1 MKKELQFLI
10 CLFAISC
17 MAATCKKQTNNT
29 PVPPVDSSL
38 VNMRHLDYLYTP
50 FPFATG
56 ANVAGIYIYAEA
68 PDYHLVADAD
78 EGFTCVDDV
87 SRALQVYCR
96 NKNFNSDT
104 AIQNKALNL
113 VRFLLEMQ
121 SANGYFYNFVFPNLT
136 INTSGSTS
144 VNTANWWSWRALYAL
159 SEAAPK
165 IRTKDVALA
174 SRIDLSIGKLVTRI
188 KADLVNIPKDPE
200 IVGGIIVPK
209 WLPAGSGTDQ
219 AAILVLGLIPYATA
233 NNDAVI
239 KGYIQKLADG
249 IAMMQQGDA
258 THFPYSCI
266 LSWANTWHAY
276 GGDQAYALMKAGQYL
291 GDPAYTAKGMAEV
304 DNFYTWLLKN
314 GMKSSFVVESNG
326 NDIRLSSEKTYE
338 QIAYGIRPMVSA
350 ATEAYRLTNQD
361 KYADLAGHLAAWF
374 LGANDAQANMYS
386 TATGRGFDGIQSSTS
401 INRNSGA
408 ESTIEALLAMELVEE
423 FPAIKSAVMK
433 YKK

>member
-17 MAATCKKQTNNT
+17 MAATCKKQSNNT
-29 PVPPVDSSL
+29 PVQPVDSSL
-38 VNMRHLDYLYTP
+38 VNLRHLNYLYTP
-50 FPFATG
+50 FQLAG
-56 ANVAGIYIYAEA
+56 ANVAGIYIYSEA
-68 PDYHLVADAD
+68 PDYHMVADAD

-87 SRALQVYCR
+87 ARALQVYCR
-96 NKNFNSDT
+96 SKNFDTDT
-104 AIQNKALNL
+104 AIQNKASNL
-113 VRFLLEMQ
+113 ARFIVGMQ

-144 VNTANWWSWRALYAL
+144 VNIPNWWSWRALYAL
-159 SEAAPK
+159 SETAPK
-165 IRTKDVALA
+165 IKTKDASLA
-174 SRIDLSIGKLVTRI
+174 GTMELSIEKLVTRI

-200 IVGGIIVPK
+200 IVNGIIIPK

-219 AAILVLGLIPYATA
+219 AAIMILGLIPYALA

-239 KGYIQKLADG
+239 RNYIQKLADG

-258 THFPYSCI
+258 LHFPYSCI

-291 GDPAYTAKGMAEV
+291 GDTSYSSKGMAEV
-304 DNFYTWLLKN
+304 DNFYPWLLKN

-326 NDIRLSSEKTYE
+326 TEIRLSSEKTYE
-338 QIAYGIRPMVSA
+338 QIAYGIRPMVTA
-350 ATEAYRLTNQD
+350 ATEAYRVTKDD

-374 LGANDAQANMYS
+374 FGANDAQATMYS
-386 TATGRGFDGIQSSTS
+386 TTTGRGFDGIQSSSS

-408 ESTIEALLAMELVEE
+408 ESTIEALMAMQHVEA
-423 FPAIKSAVMK
+423 FPSIKTALLK

>member
-17 MAATCKKQTNNT
+17 MAATCKKQSNNS
-29 PVPPVDSSL
+29 PVPTPDSSL
-38 VNMRHLDYLYTP
+38 VNLRHLNYLYTP
-50 FPFATG
+50 FPLAG
-56 ANVAGIYIYAEA
+56 AEVAGIYIYAEA

-87 SRALQVYCR
+87 ARALQVYCR
-96 NKNFNSDT
+96 SKTFGSDT
-104 AIQNKALNL
+104 AIQNKALHL
-113 VRFLLEMQ
+113 TRFLLEMQ
-121 SANGYFYNFVFPNLT
+121 SANGYFYNFVFPDLT
-136 INTSGSTS
+136 INTGGSTS
-144 VNTANWWSWRALYAL
+144 VNTPNWWSWRALYAL
-159 SEAAPK
+159 SESAPA
-165 IRTKDVALA
+165 IRTKDAALA
-174 SRIDLSIGKLVTRI
+174 TRMDASIDKLVTRI

-219 AAILVLGLIPYATA
+219 AAIMILGLVPYATGK
-233 NNDAVI
+233 NDAVI
-239 KGYIQKLADG
+239 RSYIQKLADG

-276 GGDQAYALMKAGQYL
+276 AGDQAYALMKAGQFL
-291 GDPAYTAKGMAEV
+291 GDPAYSARGMAEV
-304 DNFYTWLLKN
+304 DNFYPWLLKN

-326 NDIRLSSEKTYE
+326 SEIRLSSEKTFE

-350 ATEAYRLTNQD
+350 AAEAYRITQKD

-386 TATGRGFDGIQSSTS
+386 TDTGRGYDGIQSSS
-401 INRNSGA
+401 SVNRNSGA
-408 ESTIEALLAMELVEE
+408 ESTIEALLAMQIVDEYT
-423 FPAIKSAVMK
+423 AIRSALMK

>member
-17 MAATCKKQTNNT
+17 MAATCKKQSNNT
-29 PVPPVDSSL
+29 PVQPVDSSL
-38 VNMRHLDYLYTP
+38 VNLRHLDYLYTP
-50 FPFATG
+50 FQLAG
-56 ANVAGIYIYAEA
+56 ANVAGIYIYSEA
-68 PDYHLVADAD
+68 PDYHMVADAD

-87 SRALQVYCR
+87 ARALQVYCR
-96 NKNFNSDT
+96 SKNFDTDT
-104 AIQNKALNL
+104 AIQNKASNL
-113 VRFLLEMQ
+113 ARFIVGMQ

-144 VNTANWWSWRALYAL
+144 VNIPNWWSWRALYAL
-159 SEAAPK
+159 SETAPK
-165 IRTKDVALA
+165 IKTKDASLA
-174 SRIDLSIGKLVTRI
+174 GTMELSIEKLVTRI

-200 IVGGIIVPK
+200 IVNGIIIPK

-219 AAILVLGLIPYATA
+219 AAIMILGLIPYALA

-239 KGYIQKLADG
+239 RNYIQKLADG

-258 THFPYSCI
+258 LHFPYSCI

-291 GDPAYTAKGMAEV
+291 GDTSYSSKGMAEV
-304 DNFYTWLLKN
+304 DNFYPWLLKN

-326 NDIRLSSEKTYE
+326 TEIRLSSEKTYE
-338 QIAYGIRPMVSA
+338 QIAYGIRPMVTA
-350 ATEAYRLTNQD
+350 ATEAYRVTKDD

-374 LGANDAQANMYS
+374 FGANDAQATMYS
-386 TATGRGFDGIQSSTS
+386 TATGRGFDGIQSSSS

-408 ESTIEALLAMELVEE
+408 ESTIEALMAMQHVEA
-423 FPAIKSAVMK
+423 FPSIKTALLK

>member
-17 MAATCKKQTNNT
+17 MAATCKKQSNNT
-29 PVPPVDSSL
+29 PVQPVDSSL
-38 VNMRHLDYLYTP
+38 VNLRHLDYLYTP
-50 FPFATG
+50 FQLAG
-56 ANVAGIYIYAEA
+56 ANVAGIYIYSEA
-68 PDYHLVADAD
+68 PDYHMVADAD

-87 SRALQVYCR
+87 ARALQVYCR
-96 NKNFNSDT
+96 SKNFDTDT
-104 AIQNKALNL
+104 AIQNKASNL
-113 VRFLLEMQ
+113 ARFIVGMQ

-144 VNTANWWSWRALYAL
+144 VNIPNWWSWRALYAL
-159 SEAAPK
+159 SETAPK
-165 IRTKDVALA
+165 IKTKDASLA
-174 SRIDLSIGKLVTRI
+174 GTMELSIEKLVTRI

-200 IVGGIIVPK
+200 IVNGIIIPK

-219 AAILVLGLIPYATA
+219 AAIMILGLIPYALA

-239 KGYIQKLADG
+239 RNYIQKLADG

-258 THFPYSCI
+258 LHFPYSCI

-291 GDPAYTAKGMAEV
+291 GDTSYSSKGMAEV
-304 DNFYTWLLKN
+304 DNFYPWLLKN

-326 NDIRLSSEKTYE
+326 TEIRLSSEKTYE
-338 QIAYGIRPMVSA
+338 QIAYGIRPMVTA
-350 ATEAYRLTNQD
+350 ATEAYRVTKDD

-374 LGANDAQANMYS
+374 FGANDAQATMYS
-386 TATGRGFDGIQSSTS
+386 TSTGRGFDGIQSSS
-401 INRNSGA
+401 SVNRNSGA
-408 ESTIEALLAMELVEE
+408 ESTIEALMAMQHVEA
-423 FPAIKSAVMK
+423 FPSIKTALLK

>member
-17 MAATCKKQTNNT
+17 MAATCKKQSTTT

-50 FPFATG
+50 FQFGTG
-56 ANVAGIYIYAEA
+56 ANAAGIYIYAEA

-87 SRALQVYCR
+87 ARALQVYVR
-96 NKNFNSDT
+96 NKSFNSDT
-104 AIQNKALNL
+104 AIQNKASNL
-113 VRFLLEMQ
+113 ARFILEMQ
-121 SANGYFYNFVFPNLT
+121 SANGYFYNFVFPNLS

-144 VNTANWWSWRALYAL
+144 INIPNWWSWRALYAL
-159 SEAAPK
+159 SEAAPM
-165 IRTKDVALA
+165 IRTKDAALA
-174 SRIDLSIGKLVTRI
+174 GRMDLAIEKLVTRI

-200 IVGGIIVPK
+200 IVSGIIVPK

-219 AAILVLGLIPYATA
+219 AAILILGLIPYATA
-233 NNDAVI
+233 NNDAVV
-239 KGYIQKLADG
+239 KSFIQKLADG
-249 IAMMQQGDA
+249 IALMQQGDD

-276 GGDQAYALMKAGQYL
+276 GSDQAYALMKAGQFL
-291 GDPAYTAKGMAEV
+291 GDPAYSAKGMAEV
-304 DNFYTWLLKN
+304 DNFYPWLLKN
-314 GMKSSFVVESNG
+314 GMKSSFVVENNG
-326 NDIRLSSEKTYE
+326 SGIRLSSEKTYE
-338 QIAYGIRPMVSA
+338 QIAYGIRPMVTA
-350 ATEAYRLTNQD
+350 ATEAYRITRQD

-374 LGANDAQANMYS
+374 LGANDAQTNMYVP
-386 TATGRGFDGIQSSTS
+386 ATGRGYDGIQSSTS

-408 ESTIEALLAMELVEE
+408 ESTIESLMAMQLVEE
-423 FPAIKSAVMK
+423 FPAIKSALMK

>member
-17 MAATCKKQTNNT
+17 MAATCKKQSNNT
-29 PVPPVDSSL
+29 PVQPVDSSL
-38 VNMRHLDYLYTP
+38 VNLRHLDYLYTP
-50 FPFATG
+50 FQLAG
-56 ANVAGIYIYAEA
+56 ANVAGIYIYSEA
-68 PDYHLVADAD
+68 PDYHMVADAD

-87 SRALQVYCR
+87 ARALQVYCR
-96 NKNFNSDT
+96 SKNFDTDT
-104 AIQNKALNL
+104 AIQNKASNL
-113 VRFLLEMQ
+113 ARFIVGMQ

-144 VNTANWWSWRALYAL
+144 VNIPNWWSWRALYAL
-159 SEAAPK
+159 SETAPK
-165 IRTKDVALA
+165 IKTKDASLA
-174 SRIDLSIGKLVTRI
+174 GTMELSIEKLVTRI

-200 IVGGIIVPK
+200 IVNGIIIPK

-219 AAILVLGLIPYATA
+219 AAIMILGLIPYALA

-239 KGYIQKLADG
+239 RNYIQKLADG

-258 THFPYSCI
+258 LHFPYSCI

-291 GDPAYTAKGMAEV
+291 GNTSYSSKGMAEV
-304 DNFYTWLLKN
+304 DNFYPWLLKN

-326 NDIRLSSEKTYE
+326 TEIRLSSEKTYE
-338 QIAYGIRPMVSA
+338 QIAYGIRPMVTA
-350 ATEAYRLTNQD
+350 ATEAYRVTKDD
-361 KYADLAGHLAAWF
+361 KYADLAGRLAAWF
-374 LGANDAQANMYS
+374 FGANDAQATMYS
-386 TATGRGFDGIQSSTS
+386 TTTGRGFDGIQSSSS

-408 ESTIEALLAMELVEE
+408 ESTIEALMAMQHVEA
-423 FPAIKSAVMK
+423 FPSIKTALLK

>member
-17 MAATCKKQTNNT
+17 MAATCKKQSNNT

-38 VNMRHLDYLYTP
+38 VNLRHLDYLYTA
-50 FPFATG
+50 FQLNG

-87 SRALQVYCR
+87 ARALQVYCR
-96 NKNFNSDT
+96 NKAFDTDT

-113 VRFLLEMQ
+113 TRFLLEMQ

-136 INTSGSTS
+136 INTNGSTS
-144 VNTANWWSWRALYAL
+144 VNTPNWWSWRALYAL
-159 SEAAPK
+159 SESMPK
-165 IRTKDVALA
+165 IRTKDVSLA
-174 SRIDLSIGKLVTRI
+174 SRMEQSVEKLVTRI
-188 KADLVNIPKDPE
+188 KADLVNISKDPE
-200 IVGGIIVPK
+200 IVSGIIIPK

-219 AAILVLGLIPYATA
+219 AAIMILGLIPYASA

-239 KGYIQKLADG
+239 RNYIQKLADG
-249 IAMMQQGDA
+249 IALMQEGDA

-276 GGDQAYALMKAGQYL
+276 GSDQAYALMKAGQFL
-291 GDPAYTAKGMAEV
+291 GDPGYTAKGMAEV
-304 DNFYTWLLKN
+304 DNFYPWLLKN

-326 NDIRLSSEKTYE
+326 SEIRLSSEKTYE
-338 QIAYGIRPMVSA
+338 QIAYGIRPMVTA
-350 ATEAYRLTNQD
+350 ATEAYRVTKD
-361 KYADLAGHLAAWF
+361 EKYADLAGHLAAWF
-374 LGANDAQANMYS
+374 LGANDAQATMYAS
-386 TATGRGFDGIQSSTS
+386 TTGRGFDGIQSSSS

-408 ESTIEALLAMELVEE
+408 ESTIESLLAMQLVEAY
-423 FPAIKSAVMK
+423 PSIKTALLK

>member
-17 MAATCKKQTNNT
+17 MAATCKKQSNSV
-29 PVPPVDSSL
+29 PVPPADSSL
-38 VNMRHLDYLYTP
+38 VNLRHINYLYTP
-50 FPFATG
+50 FQLSG
-56 ANVAGIYIYAEA
+56 EDVAGIYIYSEA
-68 PDYHLVADAD
+68 PDYHLVGDAD

-87 SRALQVYCR
+87 ARALQVYCR
-96 NKNFNSDT
+96 SKTFTSDT
-104 AIQNKALNL
+104 AVQNKALHL
-113 VRFLLEMQ
+113 TRFLLGMQ

-144 VNTANWWSWRALYAL
+144 TNTANWWSWRALYAL
-159 SEAAPK
+159 SESAPK
-165 IRTKDVALA
+165 IRAKDATLGT
-174 SRIDLSIGKLVTRI
+174 RIDASIEKLVTRI

-200 IVGGIIVPK
+200 IVKGIIVPK

-219 AAILVLGLIPYATA
+219 AAILILGLIPYATT
-233 NNDAVI
+233 NNDATI
-239 KGYIQKLADG
+239 RNYIQKLADG
-249 IAMMQQGDA
+249 LALMQQGDA

-276 GGDQAYALMKAGQYL
+276 GSDQAFALMKAGQYL
-291 GDPAYTAKGMAEV
+291 GDPSYTAKGMAEV

-326 NDIRLSSEKTYE
+326 SEIRLSSEKTYE

-350 ATEAYRLTNQD
+350 ATEAYRTTQQD
-361 KYADLAGHLAAWF
+361 KYADIAGHLAAWF
-374 LGANDAQANMYS
+374 FGANDAQTNMYS
-386 TATGRGFDGIQSSTS
+386 TETGRGFDGIQSSTS

-408 ESTIEALLAMELVEE
+408 ESTIEALLAMQLVDEY
-423 FPAIKSAVMK
+423 PAIRSALMK

>member
-17 MAATCKKQTNNT
+17 MAATCKKQSNNT
-29 PVPPVDSSL
+29 PVQPVDSSL
-38 VNMRHLDYLYTP
+38 VNLRHLDYLYTP
-50 FPFATG
+50 FQLAG
-56 ANVAGIYIYAEA
+56 ANVAGIYIYSEA
-68 PDYHLVADAD
+68 PDYHMVADAD

-87 SRALQVYCR
+87 ARALQVYCR
-96 NKNFNSDT
+96 SKNFDTDT
-104 AIQNKALNL
+104 AIQNKASNL
-113 VRFLLEMQ
+113 ARFIVGMQ

-144 VNTANWWSWRALYAL
+144 VNIPNWWSWRALYAL
-159 SEAAPK
+159 SETAPK
-165 IRTKDVALA
+165 IKTKDASLA
-174 SRIDLSIGKLVTRI
+174 GTMELSIEKLVTRI

-200 IVGGIIVPK
+200 IVNGIIIPK

-219 AAILVLGLIPYATA
+219 AAIMILGLIPYALA

-239 KGYIQKLADG
+239 RNYIQKLADG

-258 THFPYSCI
+258 LHFPYSCI

-291 GDPAYTAKGMAEV
+291 GDTSYSSKGMAEV
-304 DNFYTWLLKN
+304 DNFYPWLLKN

-326 NDIRLSSEKTYE
+326 TEIRLSSEKTYE
-338 QIAYGIRPMVSA
+338 QIAYGIRPMVTA
-350 ATEAYRLTNQD
+350 ATEAYRVTKDD

-374 LGANDAQANMYS
+374 FGANDAQATMYS
-386 TATGRGFDGIQSSTS
+386 TTTGRGFDGIQSSSS

-408 ESTIEALLAMELVEE
+408 ESTIEALMAMQHVEA
-423 FPAIKSAVMK
+423 FPSIKTALLK

>member
-17 MAATCKKQTNNT
+17 MAATCKKQSNNT
-29 PVPPVDSSL
+29 PVQPVDSSL
-38 VNMRHLDYLYTP
+38 VNLHHLDYLYTP
-50 FPFATG
+50 FQLAG
-56 ANVAGIYIYAEA
+56 ANVAGIYIYSEA
-68 PDYHLVADAD
+68 PDYHMVADAD

-87 SRALQVYCR
+87 ARALQVYCR
-96 NKNFNSDT
+96 SKNFDTDT
-104 AIQNKALNL
+104 AIQNKASNL
-113 VRFLLEMQ
+113 ARFIVGMQ

-144 VNTANWWSWRALYAL
+144 VNIPNWWSWRALYAL
-159 SEAAPK
+159 SETAPK
-165 IRTKDVALA
+165 IKTKDASLA
-174 SRIDLSIGKLVTRI
+174 GTMELSIEKLVTRI

-200 IVGGIIVPK
+200 IVNGIIIPK

-219 AAILVLGLIPYATA
+219 AAIMILGLIPYALA

-239 KGYIQKLADG
+239 RNYIQKLADG

-258 THFPYSCI
+258 LHFPYSCI

-291 GDPAYTAKGMAEV
+291 GDTSYSSKGMAEV
-304 DNFYTWLLKN
+304 DNFYPWLLKN

-326 NDIRLSSEKTYE
+326 TEIRLSSEKTYE
-338 QIAYGIRPMVSA
+338 QIAYGIRPMVTA
-350 ATEAYRLTNQD
+350 ATEAYRVTKDD

-374 LGANDAQANMYS
+374 FGANDAQATMYS
-386 TATGRGFDGIQSSTS
+386 TTTGRGFDGIQSSSS

-408 ESTIEALLAMELVEE
+408 ESTIEALMAMQHVEA
-423 FPAIKSAVMK
+423 FPSIKTALLK

>member
-17 MAATCKKQTNNT
+17 MAATCKKQSNNT
-29 PVPPVDSSL
+29 PVQPVDSSL
-38 VNMRHLDYLYTP
+38 VNLRHLDYLYTP
-50 FPFATG
+50 FQLAG
-56 ANVAGIYIYAEA
+56 ANVAGIYIYSEA
-68 PDYHLVADAD
+68 PDYHMVADAD

-87 SRALQVYCR
+87 ARALQVYCR
-96 NKNFNSDT
+96 SKNFDTDT
-104 AIQNKALNL
+104 AIQNKASNL
-113 VRFLLEMQ
+113 ARFIVGMQ

-144 VNTANWWSWRALYAL
+144 VNIPNWWSWRALYAL
-159 SEAAPK
+159 SETAPK
-165 IRTKDVALA
+165 IKTKDASLA
-174 SRIDLSIGKLVTRI
+174 GTMELSIEKLVTRI

-200 IVGGIIVPK
+200 IVNGIIIPK

-219 AAILVLGLIPYATA
+219 AAIMILGLIPYALA

-239 KGYIQKLADG
+239 MNYIQKLADG

-258 THFPYSCI
+258 LHFPYSCI

-291 GDPAYTAKGMAEV
+291 GDTSYSSKGMAEV
-304 DNFYTWLLKN
+304 DNFYPWLLKN

-326 NDIRLSSEKTYE
+326 TEIRLSSEKTYE
-338 QIAYGIRPMVSA
+338 QIAYGIRPMVTA
-350 ATEAYRLTNQD
+350 ATEAYRVTKDD

-374 LGANDAQANMYS
+374 FGANDAQATMYS
-386 TATGRGFDGIQSSTS
+386 TNTGRGFDGIQSSSS

-408 ESTIEALLAMELVEE
+408 ESTIEALMAMQHVEA
-423 FPAIKSAVMK
+423 FPSIKTALLK